1 MVSTKSTLPN
11 DEKEAQDSAYNP
23 GEQAYREGMGSAYT
37 GAGLDQLESF
47 ANDPANH
54 DSSDKNQEDIKNAE
68 EKGSATP
75 NSGWNTDVKGQGN
88 TNISRIQKLVGF
100 AKKRGAIFGIAGIL
114 GVGGIFAGGFLGPA
128 SMLISVMEGFTT
140 SNDSSSTALER
151 RFMKVFGYATVDDPV
166 CAKTSKLIKC
176 KMGRISNSALRQ
188 LEKKGVVAFDENGP
202 MDTSKKGYPD
212 KNPKGYTF
220 VGLIDSE
227 GKDRNVLAGDLLGY
241 LSDNPKMASYV
252 LGTRGAFNLKVSAWK
267 GKYINSKFFS
277 IYGLNKKGGI
287 ADGTNKGKT
296 YKDVLAKVR
305 EKIPGLNGLDK
316 VRLGVEAKIGK
327 HVDSA
332 KKGGAGYTIAVASCI
347 GVKAPGYIAAG
358 VAAIQLAQ
366 IIPIAMDV
374 VLSPGGAL
382 KSAGV
387 DPSSKFNGDDMNAV
401 GTLLTNQTARSGDGK
416 MTSALDSPILQAA
429 MGVNQNKP
437 AVAAAVTPGFA
448 VMTSK
453 FVLDANKADAALAPA
468 CNTIMSPA
476 AMYSAMAVDAAVTVA
491 ASATIVGGIVK
502 VVAGLAIGEIAATI
516 AVKVAGAAAEQ
527 AITDF
532 AQNDAVTTAEGQA
545 FGDVLGVSASS
556 FFAAGGM
563 SRSLPVLKTGE
574 QLQQFAA
581 LQNENESFQRDM
593 DIASLSPFDTSSKYT
608 FLGSIINN
616 MHKAA
621 LASGSYNTGIVSM
634 LSNAARLPF
643 MSLSSNAGATAGFSE
658 SSCGYAAD
666 FGLDTT
672 DPADTPAI
680 NLAGLPCTGLTSEQA
695 SMSTETAINLMLNE
709 QWIDESRSI
718 KDGATIT
725 DLLKNGYIKPNTPLS
740 DYIETCSNPSSG
752 DYLFNAASC
761 TIDSSLGSAQSVTD
775 KINAQPGLCDEDE
788 KECVGTAGTGTVEN
802 GVKDPRS
809 LAAIPVFLLDFQ
821 SIQSING
828 EDVNTGKASDG
839 ESKATL
845 AQQII
850 DSGKVTFTEAQDL
863 QLIQDVAAG
872 SNDGNTFPCGVN
884 IRVLNI
890 IAAISTEH
898 TVRINDL
905 NRACQNSTAGGASS
919 SESRHYAGNGSAID
933 FGPID
938 GNAAYSE
945 AGANLI
951 MQYAAPFLVPGSSV
965 GQSNCSGAANLSVP
979 EGVRRISDS
988 CDHLHIDL
996 PADSDENLQCK
1007 AAVYWGG
1014 CTTNA
1019 V

>member
-75 NSGWNTDVKGQGN
+75 DSGWNTDVKGQGN
-88 TNISRIQKLVGF
+88 TKKSRFQQIISMT
-100 AKKRGAIFGIAGIL
+100 KKRGAIFGIAGIL

-128 SMLISVMEGFTT
+128 SMLVSVMEGFTT
-140 SNDSSSTALER
+140 ANDSSSTAFER
-151 RFMKVFGYATVDDPV
+151 RFLKVFGYATVDDPV
-166 CAKTSKLIKC
+166 CAQTSRLIKC
-176 KMGRISNSALRQ
+176 KMGRISNSALRK

-202 MDTSKKGYPD
+202 MDTSKRGYPS

-220 VGLIDSE
+220 VGLVNED
-227 GKDRNVLAGDLLGY
+227 GRPRNVLAGDLLGY
-241 LSDNPKMASYV
+241 LANDPKMAASV
-252 LGTRGAFNLKVSAWK
+252 LGTRGAFNLKVQAWS
-267 GKYINSKFFS
+267 GKYLNTKFFKPFG
-277 IYGLNKKGGI
+277 IKKTGGI
-287 ADGTNKGKT
+287 ADGTNKGKA
-296 YKDVLAKVR
+296 YKDVLTKVR
-305 EKIPGLNGLDK
+305 EKIPGLEKLGSVAAGVQAKVDK
-316 VRLGVEAKIGK
+316 HLG
-327 HVDSA
+327 SA

-358 VAAIQLAQ
+358 VAAVQLAQ
-366 IIPIAMDV
+366 IMPIVIDV
-374 VLSPGGAL
+374 VLSPGGNL
-382 KSAGV
+382 KASGV
-387 DPSSKFNGDDMNAV
+387 DPASTFNGDDMNAV
-401 GTLLTNQTARSGDGK
+401 GTLLTNQTPREGDGK
-416 MTSALDSPILQAA
+416 MTSALDSPILLAA

-448 VMTSK
+448 ILTSPA
-453 FVLDANKADAALAPA
+453 VLAANQADKALAPA

-502 VVAGLAIGEIAATI
+502 IIAGLAISEIAAK
-516 AVKVAGAAAEQ
+516 VVSQVAGQAAKDAIANFAKND
-527 AITDF
+527 AIT
-532 AQNDAVTTAEGQA
+532 NAEGQA

-563 SRSLPVLKTGE
+563 SRSLPVLQTGT
-574 QLQQFAA
+574 QLQEFAA
-581 LQNENESFQRDM
+581 LKNENESFQRDM
-593 DIASLSPFDTSSKYT
+593 DIATLSPFDTSSKYT
-608 FLGSIINN
+608 FLGSIVSN

-643 MSLSSNAGATAGFSE
+643 MSLNNNAGALTGFSE

-672 DPADTPAI
+672 NPEDTPAI
-680 NLAGLPCTGLTSEQA
+680 NLAGLPCTGLTAEQA
-695 SMSTETAINLMLNE
+695 GMSTETAINLIQSEGWL
-709 QWIDESRSI
+709 DESKSI
-718 KDGATIT
+718 KDGSTIT
-725 DLLKNGYIKPNTPLS
+725 DLLKNGYIRADTPLS
-740 DYIETCSNPSSG
+740 DYINTCSNPASG

-761 TIDSSLGSAQSVTD
+761 TIDSSTKNIQEVTD

-788 KECVGTAGTGTVEN
+788 EDCIGSAGTGQVAN
-802 GVKDPRS
+802 GVKDARS

-839 ESKATL
+839 ESKAAL
-845 AQQII
+845 AQQIL

-890 IAAISTEH
+890 IAAISAEH

-945 AGANLI
+945 AGATLI